1 MPADTGRETR
11 TPRSPAPLRAVA
23 AIRRLFASRWQLL
36 RQLRQAPGATT
47 SLTVLETL
55 AAVAPTLSA
64 LGLGWLVSRLEGI
77 GEGDDFAWDGLVAP
91 LVLVSAM
98 FILQEVLAALGEVAQ
113 YAATGQIDRSIRRAV
128 RAASLRGLSVA
139 QLEVPAIVDDLARAS
154 DVGEGMLRSPGSA
167 ATGQLRLLFRFL
179 AAGSATVLLSVV
191 FSPLLA
197 VVLLVMSLC
206 IRALIRRQWMGLV
219 DAWDAR
225 ERYRRR
231 SVYWTELGRIP
242 EAGKDIRMFGLG
254 RWVVGRRTAAF
265 IEFLDPLWPL
275 RRKVQIGQWPV
286 AIVTTVSGVLA
297 LLVPSLA
304 MRAGAIDAADLVV
317 CLSAAFAIFQM
328 SAMGHEA
335 FDIEYG
341 SGAVEALERL
351 REMER
356 KPASDAGAAHS
367 GPVGFETSIRC
378 EGVSFT
384 YPGTTAPVIRNLDLE
399 IKPREVIGLV
409 GRNGVGKTTLIR
421 LLAAVYRPDGGSIL
435 VDGVDLVDIP
445 AEQWHARVS
454 VVFQDFGRFPATLAD
469 NIAIGASEHLVDREG
484 VRRAARLA
492 GIDRWSDDLPAG
504 LDTVLGREFDD
515 GVDLSGGQWQSV
527 AIARALFAAQHGRDL
542 LVFDEPTA
550 HLDARSEAAFFDR
563 VTDAI
568 DDAAIV
574 LISHRLGT
582 IRHADRI
589 VMLGPDGIIEQGS
602 HDELVEGDGEYARL
616 FALQASQFAESAS
629 PF

>member
-1 MPADTGRETR
+1 MPADSGSETR
-11 TPRSPAPLRAVA
+11 PQRSPATSRAVA
-23 AIRRLFASRWQLL
+23 VIRGLFAARWQLL
-36 RQLRQAPGATT
+36 RQLRHAPGATA

-55 AAVAPTLSA
+55 AAVAPTLLA

-77 GEGDDFAWDGLVAP
+77 GVGDDFTWGGLVAP

-98 FILQEVLAALGEVAQ
+98 FILQELLAALGEVAQ
-113 YAATGQIDRSIRRAV
+113 YAATGQVDRSVRRAV
-128 RAASLRGLSVA
+128 RAASLQGLSVA
-139 QLEVPAIVDDLARAS
+139 QLEDPAIVDDLARAS

-179 AAGSATVLLSVV
+179 AAASATVLLSVV

-197 VVLLVMSLC
+197 VALLVISLC
-206 IRALIRRQWMGLV
+206 IRALIRRQWMGMV

-254 RWVVGRRTAAF
+254 RWLVERRTAAF
-265 IEFLDPLWPL
+265 IEFLEPLWPL

-286 AIVTTVSGVLA
+286 ALLTAVSGILA
-297 LLVPSLA
+297 LLIPGLA
-304 MRAGAIDAADLVV
+304 MRVGTIDAADMVV

-328 SAMGHEA
+328 SLMGMEA

-351 REMER
+351 RSRQRRYEI
-356 KPASDAGAAHS
+356 AAPS
-367 GPVGFETSIRC
+367 APVGFESSIRC
-378 EGVSFT
+378 ESLSFT
-384 YPGTTAPVIRNLDLE
+384 YPGTTVPIIRNLNLE
-399 IKPREVIGLV
+399 INPREVIGLV

-421 LLAAVYRPDGGSIL
+421 LLAALYRPDGGKIL
-435 VDGVDLVDIP
+435 VDGVDLADIP
-445 AEQWHARVS
+445 SEQWHARVS
-454 VVFQDFGRFPATLAD
+454 VVFQDFGRFPATLAE
-469 NIAIGASEHLVDREG
+469 NIAIGASEHLGDREG
-484 VRRAARLA
+484 VQRAARLA
-492 GIDRWSDDLPAG
+492 GLDRWSDDLPSG

-527 AIARALFAAQHGRDL
+527 AIARALFAAKHGRDL

-589 VMLGPDGIIEQGS
+589 VMLGPEGIIEQGS
-602 HDELVEGDGEYARL
+602 HDELLERDGEYARL

-629 PF
+629 PC